1 MSGAQSYLLSQCTT
15 YIFLVSL
22 LVKKMQLLLSGIKA
36 HAECV
41 YIYIYITNVAS
52 LFPTKARRGARA
64 KIQSDEGSDV
74 EGTSGLNMYPKE
86 TETSADSETETTTNH
101 ATNCADDGFLKT
113 VKTNNNHA
121 T

>member
-1 MSGAQSYLLSQCTT
+1 
-15 YIFLVSL
+15 
-22 LVKKMQLLLSGIKA
+22 MQLLLSGIKA

-74 EGTSGLNMYPKE
+74 EGTTGLNMYPNE